1 MSNRFKKIKVRVKR
15 RKMYHT
21 PPQSNMKH
29 NSFNIYTRDGH
40 NRTEVKSPYPMT
52 LEEAQV
58 YFNALCIGAN
68 D

>member
-15 RKMYHT
+15 RKMHLT
-21 PPQSNMKH
+21 PPPVQVKH

-58 YFNALCIGAN
+58 YFDALCIGAN